1 MMELL
6 QINLPTSYRIVLS
19 TMGIYFTV
27 ILFTRIA
34 GKRSFS
40 KMSSFDFS
48 MTVAIGSVIAST
60 ILSPSISLVSGIIG
74 LASIYILQILVA
86 IGRRYKLLKQAV
98 DNSPLL
104 LMDGRK
110 IIKDNLK
117 KARVTESDLRSKL
130 REANVASLDEVLA
143 VIFETTGDISVL
155 HKIDGDIK
163 LDPWLLTD
171 VQKS

>member
-163 LDPWLLTD
+163 LDQWLLTD

>member
-6 QINLPTSYRIVLS
+6 QINLPTPYRIVLS

>member
-1 MMELL
+1 
-6 QINLPTSYRIVLS
+6 
-19 TMGIYFTV
+19 
-27 ILFTRIA
+27 
-34 GKRSFS
+34 
-40 KMSSFDFS
+40 

>member
-171 VQKS
+171 VHKS

>member
-1 MMELL
+1 MELL

>member
-1 MMELL
+1 MELL
-6 QINLPTSYRIVLS
+6 QINLPTPYRIVLS

-60 ILSPSISLVSGIIG
+60 ILSPSISLVSGIMG

-104 LMDGRK
+104 LMDGRI